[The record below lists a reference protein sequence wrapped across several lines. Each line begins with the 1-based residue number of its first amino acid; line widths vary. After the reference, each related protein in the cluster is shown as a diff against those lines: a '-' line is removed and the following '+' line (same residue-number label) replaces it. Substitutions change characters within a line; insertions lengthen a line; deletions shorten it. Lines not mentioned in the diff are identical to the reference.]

1 MLASL
6 PFRQYAWD
14 RPAFRQ
20 LYRVDGSPSLE
31 GTSTHAPTH
40 APTGIAL
47 GDCSRAIEALGER
60 PRTVTGPSEATNL
73 RVATA
78 SFISALQS
86 RVQSRVRSRALH
98 AGVLFPPPAE
108 GSQPRWVLQN
118 PGSSSRGQEPCVNL
132 RVTGRVVREVVSGR
146 CGSRSERET
155 YHRLVCRR
163 SARRLSLGANRIVC
177 RRSARRLS
185 LGAICTEPSIEAHL
199 SRAVLHCHSFMQSQA
214 GFNLV
219 WKGVA

>member
-1 MLASL
+1 MYVNTSPVACTGLANTDLSRGRLVCSADVDSRSDDLSGMLASL

-20 LYRVDGSPSLE
+20 LYRVDGAPSLE

-47 GDCSRAIEALGER
+47 GECSRAIEALGER

-98 AGVLFPPPAE
+98 AGVLLPPP
-108 GSQPRWVLQN
+108 R
-118 PGSSSRGQEPCVNL
+118 
-132 RVTGRVVREVVSGR
+132 
-146 CGSRSERET
+146 
-155 YHRLVCRR
+155 
-163 SARRLSLGANRIVC
+163 RRLTAAVGPPKPGIILAWPGAMCQSPGYRTRCQRSSVGTLRIPF
-177 RRSARRLS
+177 
-185 LGAICTEPSIEAHL
+185 GT
-199 SRAVLHCHSFMQSQA
+199 
-214 GFNLV
+214 
-219 WKGVA
+219 

>member
-1 MLASL
+1 MYVNTSPVACTGLANTDLSRGRLVCSADVDSRSDDLSSMLASL

-20 LYRVDGSPSLE
+20 LYRVDGAPSLE

-86 RVQSRVRSRALH
+86 RVQSRALH
-98 AGVLFPPPAE
+98 AGVLLVRVSMLPQREHLLYRWRCCGEQPTSTTDARQPAYPTQRHASLTLTRNL
-108 GSQPRWVLQN
+108 GRLPRVAVAG
-118 PGSSSRGQEPCVNL
+118 PT
-132 RVTGRVVREVVSGR
+132 VT
-146 CGSRSERET
+146 
-155 YHRLVCRR
+155 
-163 SARRLSLGANRIVC
+163 
-177 RRSARRLS
+177 
-185 LGAICTEPSIEAHL
+185 
-199 SRAVLHCHSFMQSQA
+199 Q
-214 GFNLV
+214 
-219 WKGVA
+219 